1 MSDAYLSVYRRPEGY
16 YLVVS
21 AKTTMGLWVAVPES
35 PEVLGSAA
43 EAAELGG
50 AAVDLLVTPRPTVP
64 HPQRD
69 EWTGVRRRSIGPIMK
84 AAKVRSWKSFTA
96 AAALVAVS
104 RTGSTFTI
112 TPMGLPVPPDG
123 GYEPDTE
130 AEQIVRSPS
139 KGDCGTA
146 ILDAFASIETA

>member
-1 MSDAYLSVYRRPEGY
+1 MSDAYLSIYRRPEGY

-21 AKTTMGLWVAVPES
+21 AKTTAGVRVDVPEN
-35 PEVLGSAA
+35 PRVLDSAA

-50 AAVDLLVTPRPTVP
+50 AALGLLLEPRPTVP

-69 EWTGVRRRSIGPIMK
+69 EWTGVRRRSLGPILK

-96 AAALVAVS
+96 AATLVAVS
-104 RTGSTFTI
+104 RTDSTFTI
-112 TPMGLPVPPDG
+112 TPMRMAGPPDG
-123 GYEPDTE
+123 GYEPDTDT
-130 AEQIVRSPS
+130 EQLVRSPS

-146 ILDAFASIETA
+146 ILNAFTSIDTA